1 MTIKLTFLGAARSV
15 TGSCYLLETGEN
27 RLLVDCGMYQERP
40 LRERNWAPFPVPPD
54 TIDAVLLT
62 HAHLD
67 HSGLLPKL
75 VHDGFSGPIYC
86 TPATKEITEI
96 MLLDS
101 AAIQEEDAEFK
112 RLRHQK
118 EKRKGPYPE
127 VPLYTVKDA
136 EAAVP
141 LLTPVNYQHTIEVA
155 NGISATFYDAGHVLG
170 SAMIEMVVQQNGKQ
184 RRLLF
189 SGDIGRQNKP
199 ILQDPTT
206 FTEADYII
214 MESTYGDRQ
223 LESPA
228 EAADKFAAAINA
240 TVRAGGNIIIPS
252 FALERSQ
259 EMLYYLNKFLLEDR
273 IPHLLVFFDSPMAV
287 GINEVFQHHI
297 DLFDEE
303 MKELIRQKKSPFHF
317 PGLKL
322 VRTVD
327 ESKAINHISGT
338 VIIIAGSGMC
348 TGGRIKHH
356 LANNISRKESAILF
370 VGYQAEGTLGREI
383 VDGAKQVRILGK
395 RYQVKAKIVQ
405 IDGFSAHADKGELLK
420 WALNLKRPPRHAF
433 ITHGEAKATESLA
446 SAIREKTSWTV
457 TIPEYRQEFLLD

>member
-446 SAIREKTSWTV
+446 SAIREKTGWTV